1 MLNVKSLRVL
11 VIFLDEE
18 WVHEHKQFLRS
29 DIEKTLQYVTVL
41 TKMNVLR
48 N

>member
-18 WVHEHKQFLRS
+18 WVHEHKHFWRS
-29 DIEKTLQYVTVL
+29 DIKKNITIFYSPN
-41 TKMNVLR
+41 KK
-48 N
+48 